1 MSKVALIILD
11 GYGIG
16 NQDENNAIWMAKTPV
31 MDKLMAECTNTML
44 SASGLD
50 VGLQDGRGVFRLAR
64 GGEKRAHGKE

>member
-31 MDKLMAECTNTML
+31 MDKLM
-44 SASGLD
+44 
-50 VGLQDGRGVFRLAR
+50 GRSQF
-64 GGEKRAHGKE
+64 KGKSPVDPFCSKEYLRW

>member
-31 MDKLMAECTNTML
+31 IVLPDATIIIG
-44 SASGLD
+44 S
-50 VGLQDGRGVFRLAR
+50 VILALFGAVLIKTR
-64 GGEKRAHGKE
+64 